1 MPEITWGNTNA
12 PTIAI
17 AEKLADKIKMDY
29 GKRIVPPGV
38 CLSRSTNGC
47 ECKSSDRSGC
57 KSKSSNRSGNREIS
71 KDFKSFFF
79 KSVRDV
85 FFHPSRLIF

>member
-29 GKRIVPPGV
+29 GKRIVPPGFAKAAIEV
-38 CLSRSTNGC
+38 DAKVKAVTEAEIEKFPRI
-47 ECKSSDRSGC
+47 
-57 KSKSSNRSGNREIS
+57 SNH
-71 KDFKSFFF
+71 FFLNQF
-79 KSVRDV
+79 VTCFFILRD
-85 FFHPSRLIF
+85 

>member
-38 CLSRSTNGC
+38 C
-47 ECKSSDRSGC
+47 KSSDRSGC

-85 FFHPSRLIF
+85 VFHPSRLIF